1 MHSYRLLFVLSVVS
15 INMVA
20 NADDCFAK
28 YKAQFD
34 DKKIMLAYTSTAP
47 DKYMVGIATDDE
59 SKLCVTTYQ
68 KLTQY
73 LDRSYKRQLTGES
86 SVIIGWNYLSI
97 NKNVVYNFVADIS
110 PDKIRADNDDLLKN
124 TDFKSYT
131 VDNQAIYKPVSI
143 INNQYAC
150 YYHQQFSMVTGMAHP
165 YTVNELL
172 CSKAGDSSDL
182 LKISQI
188 ADEKQVVNKLLQ
200 SDLIKKG
207 LAKTKIPSGK
217 ISSFSSYDELSGAMA
232 ASRDS
237 QLGCI
242 AGTINGDNTGF
253 TIDRLNNDGTINI
266 TLGLTSDI
274 HACSS
279 IFIPLELKNIKPL
292 MRISKVSRVN

>member
-1 MHSYRLLFVLSVVS
+1 MCNYRLLFLLSAVS
-15 INMVA
+15 INVAA
-20 NADDCFAK
+20 NAEDCFTK
-28 YKAQFD
+28 YKAQLD
-34 DKKIMLAYTSTAP
+34 DKKIMLAYTSNAP
-47 DKYMVGIATDDE
+47 DKYMIGIATDDE
-59 SKLCVTTYQ
+59 SKLCSTTYQ

-73 LDRSYKRQLTGES
+73 LDKNYRRQPTGES
-86 SVIIGWNYLSI
+86 SVIIGWNYLSLN
-97 NKNVVYNFVADIS
+97 NKVVYDFMADIS

-124 TDFKSYT
+124 TDFKSYM
-131 VDNQAIYKPVSI
+131 VDNQALYKPVSI

-150 YYHQQFSMVTGMAHP
+150 YYHQQFSMATGMAHP

-172 CSKAGDSSDL
+172 CSKAGDSSDT

-188 ADEKQVVNKLLQ
+188 ADEKQMVSKLLQ
-200 SDLIKKG
+200 TDLIKKG

-217 ISSFSSYDELSGAMA
+217 ILTYDELSGAMA

-253 TIDRLNNDGTINI
+253 TIDKLNSDGTINI

-292 MRISKVSRVN
+292 MRIKVSRIN

>member
-1 MHSYRLLFVLSVVS
+1 MCNYRLLFLLSAVS
-15 INMVA
+15 INVAA
-20 NADDCFAK
+20 NAEDCFTK
-28 YKAQFD
+28 YKAQLD
-34 DKKIMLAYTSTAP
+34 DKKIMLAYTSNAP
-47 DKYMVGIATDDE
+47 DKYMIGIATDDE
-59 SKLCVTTYQ
+59 SKLCSTTYQ

-73 LDRSYKRQLTGES
+73 LDKNYRRQPTGES
-86 SVIIGWNYLSI
+86 SVIIGWNYLSLN
-97 NKNVVYNFVADIS
+97 NKVVYDFIADIS

-124 TDFKSYT
+124 TDFKSYM
-131 VDNQAIYKPVSI
+131 VDNQALYKPVSI

-150 YYHQQFSMVTGMAHP
+150 YYHQQFSMATGMAHP

-172 CSKAGDSSDL
+172 CSKAGDSSDT

-188 ADEKQVVNKLLQ
+188 ADEKQVVSKLLQ
-200 SDLIKKG
+200 TDLIKKG

-217 ISSFSSYDELSGAMA
+217 ILTYDELSGAMA

-253 TIDRLNNDGTINI
+253 TIDKLNSDGTINI

-292 MRISKVSRVN
+292 MRIKVSRIN

>member
-1 MHSYRLLFVLSVVS
+1 MCNYRLLFLLSAVS
-15 INMVA
+15 INVAA
-20 NADDCFAK
+20 NAEDCFTK
-28 YKAQFD
+28 YKAQLD
-34 DKKIMLAYTSTAP
+34 DKKIMLAYTSNAP
-47 DKYMVGIATDDE
+47 DKYMIGIATDDE
-59 SKLCVTTYQ
+59 SKLCSTTYQ

-73 LDRSYKRQLTGES
+73 LDKNYRRQPTGES
-86 SVIIGWNYLSI
+86 SVIIGWNYLSLN
-97 NKNVVYNFVADIS
+97 NKVVYDFIADIS

-124 TDFKSYT
+124 TDFKSYM
-131 VDNQAIYKPVSI
+131 VDNQALYKPVSI

-150 YYHQQFSMVTGMAHP
+150 YYHQQFSMATGMAHP

-172 CSKAGDSSDL
+172 CSKAGDSSDT

-188 ADEKQVVNKLLQ
+188 ADEKQMVSKLLQ
-200 SDLIKKG
+200 TDLIKKG

-217 ISSFSSYDELSGAMA
+217 ILTYDELSGAMA

-253 TIDRLNNDGTINI
+253 TIDKLNSDGTINI

-292 MRISKVSRVN
+292 MRIKVSRIN